1 MNLKIYHTSKYNI
14 PIPFPAFNAA
24 HAQKTDSF
32 FRGEWV
38 KTKTIQK
45 CCDRIELM
53 AMRGLLCSRLQA
65 NMWFRQYCVVRY
77 CQKNTVTH
85 YSIQKLKHDLYYINY
100 KYTKKI
106 INLSQFSPP
115 HQPNGL
121 FMKGYTP
128 TSFPLSFLWVVA
140 FLWFCFPF
148 LERSPSY
155 ENKKKT
161 ILKCISPLFA
171 ISLINLFISYK

>member
-106 INLSQFSPP
+106 INSISIFPSTSTQRFICGRLHP
-115 HQPNGL
+115 HIFP
-121 FMKGYTP
+121 
-128 TSFPLSFLWVVA
+128 SFFLVGGSFFIVS
-140 FLWFCFPF
+140 FFFPR
-148 LERSPSY
+148 EI
-155 ENKKKT
+155 T
-161 ILKCISPLFA
+161 ILWK
-171 ISLINLFISYK
+171 